1 MGKLIALSSV
11 QRTKQNNAVR
21 EKQKKSSLLNQAFAE
36 LKRDTGIDHRK
47 VILGDSKEKQR
58 LKMKQ
63 YQDALKE
70 M

>member
-1 MGKLIALSSV
+1 MGKLYALPSV
-11 QRTKQNNAVR
+11 EKANKNNALR
-21 EKQKKSSLLNQAFAE
+21 EKQKKSSLLNQAFSE
-36 LKRDTGIDHRK
+36 LKRDTGVDHRK
-47 VILGDSKEKQR
+47 VILGDARERQR